1 MAKDTGSAV
10 TDAPVNGASGSSV
23 EMGTNARSVVDVPTA
38 GTGDAGT
45 VLPNGFRRLSD
56 LRKKVVK
63 TNYDDLKAW
72 VGKTIRLDNVN
83 IQTEQKDG
91 KRVFKSGEMTFSEF
105 NPADPEQETEQ
116 AITSQIPRS
125 ALRAIYEG
133 LTKNPDDTIVCDVT
147 QGKRGLSLQ

>member
-1 MAKDTGSAV
+1 MAKAASMVMDSPVGSSLDSAPGGGASLPQ
-10 TDAPVNGASGSSV
+10 TDATANEMAPASG
-23 EMGTNARSVVDVPTA
+23 A
-38 GTGDAGT
+38 
-45 VLPNGFRRLSD
+45 VLPSGFRRLSD

-63 TNYDDLKAW
+63 TNYDDLKVW

-133 LTKNPDDTIVCDVT
+133 LTKNPDGTIVCDVT